1 MEIRRFGIG
10 QRRPDGPPGTHNVQ
24 GAVIDA
30 GPHGVVAELALARH
44 ATIEVHSNPNT
55 TWFVVI
61 EGGGV
66 VTVGSERSRVFAGEA
81 VLWPAGVPHGA
92 STELTEMRAIV
103 VEFPPV
109 ELVLGREPRSWMAWC
124 SAPVPGIVRLGHPGR
139 RASRRPATG
148 AVRPAPRG
156 AALGSSPIPAV
167 RPRPFGAISRAAAP
181 DRVPPGPAFRAPARV
196 PVPGPAFR
204 APARV
209 LPGPAFRAPAPTRMC
224 TQYIKT
230 PFSSRFRGAAPHRS
244 DDSIPAHAQLGMN
257 CAADHAVERTW
268 PVEIGRLLY

>member
-61 EGGGV
+61 EGGGF
-66 VTVGSERSRVFAGEA
+66 VTVGMERARVFAGEA

-92 STELTEMRAIV
+92 STELSEMRAIV

-109 ELVLGREPRSWMAWC
+109 ELVLGPGAAILDAAVLGPGSVVSPGSLAGPG
-124 SAPVPGIVRLGHPGR
+124 SVAPADGHL
-139 RASRRPATG
+139 
-148 AVRPAPRG
+148 VDERPAPYD
-156 AALGSSPIPAV
+156 
-167 RPRPFGAISRAAAP
+167 PRHGEPR
-181 DRVPPGPAFRAPARV
+181 
-196 PVPGPAFR
+196 
-204 APARV
+204 
-209 LPGPAFRAPAPTRMC
+209 
-224 TQYIKT
+224 
-230 PFSSRFRGAAPHRS
+230 
-244 DDSIPAHAQLGMN
+244 
-257 CAADHAVERTW
+257 
-268 PVEIGRLLY
+268 